1 MQTDK
6 IPDEIMREARE
17 IANCFL
23 YPSSD
28 VANECAADIARALMA
43 RDARLQEQVET
54 LRKERDEFRSCL
66 ATASGQ
72 LMVAEAERDRLRE
85 MTLRAADQCDKW
97 VKETYDGGWSTHQVR
112 GQCALA
118 ESLRL
123 AALQKEPQP

>member
-1 MQTDK
+1 MVDRYRCYGWD
-6 IPDEIMREARE
+6 IRRGEMRRE
-17 IANCFL
+17 DDGD
-23 YPSSD
+23 YVRHSD
-28 VANECAADIARALMA
+28 Y
-43 RDARLQEQVET
+43 ARLQEQVET

-66 ATASGQ
+66 ATASGK

>member
-1 MQTDK
+1 
-6 IPDEIMREARE
+6 
-17 IANCFL
+17 
-23 YPSSD
+23 
-28 VANECAADIARALMA
+28 
-43 RDARLQEQVET
+43 VET
-54 LRKERDEFRSCL
+54 LTRARVEAVELAAAAHRD
-66 ATASGQ
+66 AASFKARAEA
-72 LMVAEAERDRLRE
+72 AEAERDRLRE